1 MSEELKEHFSAWRR
15 LLVAALAPELLSLI
29 ALIFMPE
36 GPLNLM
42 HNGRDAESLG
52 VYKVTLNYNVYY
64 NIFILEKSLTT
75 VENLAAHSQN
85 KSWE

>member
-1 MSEELKEHFSAWRR
+1 MRAWLITHVHLVISIGFHLSEELKEHFSAWRR

-42 HNGRDAESLG
+42 QNGRDAESLS
-52 VYKVTLNYNVYY
+52 VYKVIYYYTLIDGQYLK
-64 NIFILEKSLTT
+64 I
-75 VENLAAHSQN
+75 
-85 KSWE
+85 

>member
-1 MSEELKEHFSAWRR
+1 MVNEFFYYISTFIGFHLSEELKEHFSAWRR

-42 HNGRDAESLG
+42 QNGRDAESLS
-52 VYKVTLNYNVYY
+52 VYKVVYY
-64 NIFILEKSLTT
+64 NLC
-75 VENLAAHSQN
+75 ENNL
-85 KSWE
+85 